1 MGLEKESD
9 PRESRKQSKPANFT
23 KDQFD
28 RKLSED
34 TKMSKVQI
42 KNPKDI
48 NKYVQRKK
56 KRGHARK
63 KTMFT
68 TSNYDLAKSFDA
80 TQDSAN
86 KKLKEKK
93 ITTSICVV

>member
-1 MGLEKESD
+1 M
-9 PRESRKQSKPANFT
+9 
-23 KDQFD
+23 
-28 RKLSED
+28 SED
-34 TKMSKVQI
+34 TKASKVQI

-68 TSNYDLAKSFDA
+68 TSNYELAKSFDA

-93 ITTSICVV
+93 MTIKEMLLESSGTSDNRGHKHSLSTASKTFQK